1 MLRHMGASF
10 ARGAMRSGGTVVVI
24 ATQGQARRAILYL
37 SGNPERAR
45 ANVQRRRR
53 SAEANVTITDGAD
66 DILALNTMTTSVF
79 SHYAG
84 NIFKS
89 ESFVF
94 PVTVTLDETAM
105 KLNNATIPLTPG
117 VTVAVEIRPDSRREG

>member
-1 MLRHMGASF
+1 
-10 ARGAMRSGGTVVVI
+10 
-24 ATQGQARRAILYL
+24 
-37 SGNPERAR
+37 
-45 ANVQRRRR
+45 
-53 SAEANVTITDGAD
+53 VTITDGAD
-66 DILALNTMTTSVF
+66 DIPALNTMTTSMF

-94 PVTVTLDETAM
+94 PVSASLDETAV

-117 VTVAVEIRPDSRREG
+117 MTVAVEIRSESRRERLEGQKHASRAL

>member
-1 MLRHMGASF
+1 M
-10 ARGAMRSGGTVVVI
+10 TI
-24 ATQGQARRAILYL
+24 A
-37 SGNPERAR
+37 
-45 ANVQRRRR
+45 
-53 SAEANVTITDGAD
+53 DGAD
-66 DILALNTMTTSVF
+66 DILALNTMTTSMF

-94 PVTVTLDETAM
+94 PVTVSLDETAM

-117 VTVAVEIRPDSRREG
+117 MTVAVEIRSWILCLPNRTRLEGQKHASRAL